1 MILWIH
7 DKLQT
12 VGKSTWICASSL
24 LYCNNTRRCEGRV
37 TAYVNYGDCV
47 LTEAA
52 ERLLDTSFVED
63 RYARD
68 SVTRGNGVHG
78 AAGWH
83 IEDLVG
89 LWLGFHCDNKKE
101 RVKG

>member
-12 VGKSTWICASSL
+12 VAKSTWNCASGL

-37 TAYVNYGDCV
+37 TAHENSGDYVWMD
-47 LTEAA
+47 AA
-52 ERLLDTSFVED
+52 ERLLDTSFVRD
-63 RYARD
+63 HYARD
-68 SVTRGNGVHG
+68 VVTRGNSVHG
-78 AAGWH
+78 AARWH
-83 IEDLVG
+83 VEDMVG
-89 LWLGFHCDNKKE
+89 LWLGFHCDKKTE